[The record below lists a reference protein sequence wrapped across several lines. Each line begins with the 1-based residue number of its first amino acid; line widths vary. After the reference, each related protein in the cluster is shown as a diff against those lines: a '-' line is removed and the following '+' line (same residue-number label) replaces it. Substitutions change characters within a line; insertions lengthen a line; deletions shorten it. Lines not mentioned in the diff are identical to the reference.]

1 MLEGLLSL
9 VGYEAAGPNG
19 VYVFLLVTIL
29 LGGGAAWRTGQ
40 AVAQSWS
47 PVWPLI
53 GYTGLLAAA
62 VRFLHF
68 ALFGGPLLSLTS
80 YVVDF
85 AILLALANLGHRAH
99 RAREMT
105 EQYAWAFEPAAPLS
119 WRPRK

>member
-9 VGYEAAGPNG
+9 VGYETAGPNG

-47 PVWPLI
+47 PGWPLI

-62 VRFLHF
+62 VRFLSF
-68 ALFGGPLLSLTS
+68 ALFGGPLLSLPS
-80 YVVDF
+80 YVIDF
-85 AILLALANLGHRAH
+85 AILLALSYLGHRAH
-99 RAREMT
+99 RAHQMT
-105 EQYAWAFEPAAPLS
+105 LQYAWAFEPATPLS